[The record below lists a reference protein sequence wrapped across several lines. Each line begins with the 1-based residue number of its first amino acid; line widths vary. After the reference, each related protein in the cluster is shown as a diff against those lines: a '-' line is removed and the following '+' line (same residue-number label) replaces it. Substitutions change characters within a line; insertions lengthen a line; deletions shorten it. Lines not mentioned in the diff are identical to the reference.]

1 MHTPLCVCEV
11 QSMFTPIFQMKKLRL
26 SVVKQLDQG
35 HSQEVAEVGFKPLAR
50 QTQTVLLTFLVT
62 V

>member
-26 SVVKQLDQG
+26 RVLKQLDQG
-35 HSQEVAEVGFKPLAR
+35 HSQEVAEVGFKPLAH
-50 QTQTVLLTFLVT
+50 QTQMVLLIFLESV
-62 V
+62 